1 MSEERADRYTV
12 HNIHVNELP
21 TMLEHAGALGL
32 KFFVT
37 FGNYPKEKFC
47 QLYIFFDDMGM
58 ENYLNRTWGHKVDRL
73 REIIEQGIQDDEPAA
88 NILEQLQDELDIPPR
103 ES

>member
-1 MSEERADRYTV
+1 
-12 HNIHVNELP
+12 
-21 TMLEHAGALGL
+21 
-32 KFFVT
+32 
-37 FGNYPKEKFC
+37 
-47 QLYIFFDDMGM
+47 MGM

-73 REIIEQGIQDDEPAA
+73 REIIEQGIRDDETTA